1 MELYIQIIFVLALAK
16 FCLKAAMTGRFW
28 TMACYAFFAAL
39 VSLALYPTV
48 IEQPAT
54 VITNLL
60 ADRELVTDGAV
71 LTTTE
76 AILGIFVSVFLLS
89 NYFKP
94 KGQRR
99 KSVFVLKVVPGIL
112 WIFAVAYFELLF
124 FRQRVGAD
132 FGATAAIYAGIVFA
146 VVLLAAGFIHLFV
159 RHESMKLELKIMLNM
174 GILLIGLL
182 VNASAA
188 DSTVVYAT
196 VSNVEWSALAALTAG
211 TACFFLLGLLLSKIN
226 FKKLINRHN

>member
-1 MELYIQIIFVLALAK
+1 M
-16 FCLKAAMTGRFW
+16 
-28 TMACYAFFAAL
+28 
-39 VSLALYPTV
+39 
-48 IEQPAT
+48 
-54 VITNLL
+54 ITNLL

-182 VNASAA
+182 VNASVA

-196 VSNVEWSALAALTAG
+196 VSNVEWGALAALTAG